1 MWEEAI
7 GVEIGLRDGEVRPC
21 SILNDDSHLRVTD
34 PSSSL
39 PPQATHEPPSKLQTL
54 DPPRQEVPSS

>member
-7 GVEIGLRDGEVRPC
+7 GVEVGLRDGEVRPC

-34 PSSSL
+34 
-39 PPQATHEPPSKLQTL
+39 HEPPSKLQTL
-54 DPPRQEVPSS
+54 DPPR